1 MIKRWQDFLDSLST
15 KGGNIFML
23 FVALGSLMAFLLHVS
38 HDHSD
43 ASLVAVAHDLAVGF
57 GGALLGGLSGS
68 SSRQQMADRVETAIA
83 GQKTSVTA
91 EKVETVNVTPPE
103 AK

>member
-1 MIKRWQDFLDSLST
+1 MTKHWQDFLDSLST

-23 FVALGSLMAFLLHVS
+23 FLALVGLMAFMLHVT
-38 HDHSD
+38 HDNSD
-43 ASLVAVAHDLAVGF
+43 GALVAVAHDLAVGF

-83 GQKTSVTA
+83 GQKTTVTA